1 LIVAR
6 TGPSLTS
13 VIWLLDTNIISE
25 LMRQAPTASVTRQ
38 FERCQHEVG
47 LPTPVWQEM
56 LYGVL
61 RLPEGRRKELLRH
74 FVQQFGA
81 GLPKLPYDEDAARIH
96 AELRAEMERHGRTL
110 PMIDSQ
116 IAAIAIASGSTLVT
130 RNLRDFEGLP
140 GLRLVNWFADEGV

>member
-1 LIVAR
+1 MIVAR
-6 TGPSLTS
+6 TGKALTP

-25 LMRQAPTASVTRQ
+25 LMRPAPTASVKRQ

-61 RLPEGRRKELLRH
+61 RLPEGRRKELLRR
-74 FVQQFGA
+74 FVQQFGG

-96 AELRAEMERHGRTL
+96 AELRADMARRGRTL

-116 IAAIAIASGSTLVT
+116 ITAIAISSGCTLVT
-130 RNLRDFEGLP
+130 RNVRDVEGLP